1 MTTQH
6 VLFAPDLGI
15 NRFSIAAV
23 TNFGWDVHFI
33 RYKVILFCNQVNVAQ
48 SEHLSSSE
56 TWRCSCTSPSIQEQL
71 CRLAFSTWEHQ
82 NDIIKKMAASE
93 AVDGL
98 TLTQDAPLS
107 TSPCHGSILG
117 KMKDFCFPAVLHPD
131 LQKLANSYI
140 VTSVVQCNV
149 KYLGDVFYFLTFKDN
164 FIGYRTLRFLK
175 VKSEVAQCFQAFVKL
190 TNLSLFYEPI
200 MGVNM
205 KILRFNHVYGR
216 KEFTMKL
223 VLLAHCN
230 IMELRK
236 VTTGHCPTSSNFFV
250 CKSCTPVG
258 TMAEAVH

>member
-164 FIGYRTLRFLK
+164 CIGYRTLRFLK

-236 VTTGHCPTSSNFFV
+236 VTTARTLSNQLELF
-250 CKSCTPVG
+250 C
-258 TMAEAVH
+258 MQIVHSRWNYG